1 MSAALLDASGQPLRY
16 RVPETPHVA
25 ASRIHPDLAGWRPP
39 RVSGQAAISAD
50 RVSISARVQDLARND
65 GWASGGVSRVVDCI
79 IGDGWR
85 CSSTPN
91 AKVLGI
97 TPEQA
102 NDVSDQI
109 EAVWADYA
117 EDPDNWCD
125 AARRLPVGGLLA
137 LAYRHF
143 MWDGE
148 ALGVL
153 RWRRSPAP
161 WRTALQLVDPDRLAN
176 PAGSPES
183 DVLRQ
188 GVELGGWG
196 EPLAYHIRTSHGA
209 DFVQQSAF
217 DRFERVERETRWGRR
232 IVLHHFE
239 PERTG
244 EVRGVS
250 RLKTVVKKLRM
261 LGRYDEAELQAAVL
275 NATLAA
281 FLKSDF
287 DHKALLDS
295 LGNATGEELATGI
308 DSYNSARMDF
318 WRDNHV
324 DLPGVKVTSLYT
336 NEDIIFPNAARP
348 SAQFEMFERTCLR
361 NIATALGTTYEQLS
375 MDWSQVNYSSARAA
389 LLEVWRGFYARQ
401 WFFGH
406 GFLAPWFA
414 AVIEE
419 AVDAGRINLP
429 PGAPSFQQ
437 ARAAWCSARWIGPGR
452 GWVDPYKE
460 AQASQLRMSAGL
472 STLEREA
479 SEQGLD
485 WQEIILQR
493 KRENDFAEQHG
504 LPPVHVAPPDPSAN
518 PPPDDGPED
527 PPAAKKKVPA

>member
-1 MSAALLDASGQPLRY
+1 MALLDAYGLPVRAQAPGRD
-16 RVPETPHVA
+16 RPHVA
-25 ASRIHPDLAGWRPP
+25 ASRTHPDLAGWRPP
-39 RVSGQAAISAD
+39 RVAGRAAVAWD
-50 RVSISARVQDLARND
+50 RGEVNARVHDLARND
-65 GWASGGVSRVVDCI
+65 GWASGGVSRVVDSI
-79 IGDGWR
+79 IGSGWR

-91 AKVLGI
+91 ADLLGI
-97 TPEQA
+97 TPDAADEIA
-102 NDVSDQI
+102 TRI
-109 EAVWADYA
+109 EAIWTDYA
-117 EDPDNWCD
+117 TDPSNWCD

-161 WRTALQLVDPDRLAN
+161 WRTALQIVDPDRLSN
-176 PAGSPES
+176 PTGQPDS
-183 DVLRQ
+183 DVLYQ

-196 EPLAYHIRTSHGA
+196 EPLAYHIGVRHPADHAITTSFGRH
-209 DFVQQSAF
+209 
-217 DRFERVERETRWGRR
+217 ERIERETAWGRA

-239 PERTG
+239 PERAG
-244 EVRGVS
+244 EVRGIS

-295 LGNATGEELATGI
+295 LGQMDSSDLAGSMEAYNA
-308 DSYNSARMDF
+308 ARVDY
-318 WRDNHV
+318 WRDTAI

-336 NEDIIFPNAARP
+336 NEDIVFPNAARP
-348 SAQFEMFERTCLR
+348 AAQFEMFERACLR

-375 MDWSQVNYSSARAA
+375 MDWGQVNYSSARAA

-414 AVIEE
+414 AVLEE
-419 AVDAGRINLP
+419 AVDDGRLVLP
-429 PGAPSFQQ
+429 AGAPSFQE
-437 ARAAWCSARWIGPGR
+437 ARSAWCQARWIGPGR
-452 GWVDPYKE
+452 GWVDPMKE
-460 AQASQLRMSAGL
+460 AQAAEKRLQTGI
-472 STLEREA
+472 STLERE
-479 SEQGLD
+479 SNEQGHD
-485 WQEIILQR
+485 WQENMKQQA
-493 KRENDFAEQHG
+493 RENAYARRHG
-504 LPPVHVAPPDPSAN
+504 LPLPHVNRN
-518 PPPDDGPED
+518 PPK
-527 PPAAKKKVPA
+527 PAAGEPADSEDELEKVAA